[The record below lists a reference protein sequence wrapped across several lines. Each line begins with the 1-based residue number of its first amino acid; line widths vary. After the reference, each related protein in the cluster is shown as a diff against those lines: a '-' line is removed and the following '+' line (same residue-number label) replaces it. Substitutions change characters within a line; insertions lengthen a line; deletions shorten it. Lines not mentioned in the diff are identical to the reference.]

1 MLPCMPCFAGSITSS
16 SSSGDEGSTQPDS
29 SVGPLHQRMPSMVR
43 RDPKSG
49 SGWCGV
55 ISKPQRTK
63 HRRTRATESARVGSF
78 SGKWLIF
85 EVADTGVGVGE
96 EGLRALFKEFIQV
109 RLACQTL

>member
-1 MLPCMPCFAGSITSS
+1 
-16 SSSGDEGSTQPDS
+16 
-29 SVGPLHQRMPSMVR
+29 MVR
-43 RDPKSG
+43 KDPKNG

-55 ISKPQRTK
+55 ISKPHRVK
-63 HRRTRATESARVGSF
+63 HSRTRAAESSRIGGF

-109 RLACQTL
+109 GHSCHACIPCNLAMSS